1 MSTLRTKI
9 MASQRKNNIRNKTC
23 IYNKITGHFNYFKY
37 VGYCMIYENKIL
49 YQQILNYSRIVGE
62 INQAFQSNLV
72 KNVHELKFARLAR
85 STLLYGSKV

>member
-9 MASQRKNNIRNKTC
+9 MDSQRKNNIRNKTC
-23 IYNKITGHFNYFKY
+23 IYNKITGRFNYFKY

-49 YQQILNYSRIVGE
+49 FQKILNYSRIVGE

-72 KNVHELKFARLAR
+72 KNVQELKFARLAR
-85 STLLYGSKV
+85 STLFYGSKV